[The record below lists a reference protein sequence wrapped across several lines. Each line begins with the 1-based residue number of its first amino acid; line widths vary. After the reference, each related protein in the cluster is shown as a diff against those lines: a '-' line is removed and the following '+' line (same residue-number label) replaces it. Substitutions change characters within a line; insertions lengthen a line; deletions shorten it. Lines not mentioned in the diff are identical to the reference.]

1 MDTRFSLRHSDGILS
16 SQHPL
21 GDRLFFI
28 GSSPENDLVLNGTD
42 ISECAVKIEMI
53 QSNYYCEPVGKTM
66 VLLNGKKIRKQ
77 SQLSNKDC
85 ITIGSHQLILEQ
97 QASKIV
103 DEINSSAQPEL
114 FGNIHHL
121 ITAIGKERSLPVLL
135 EKLMATLVDMTG
147 GTEVFIFLIDK
158 ENKPSLFVSTCPN
171 TSKDLFSDTIIQT
184 VIQNGNGICIP
195 NALADPQ
202 YKNIQS
208 IADFKVRSVI
218 CTPMSVAGKI
228 TGVVYVGSRNITI
241 SFTRQDLDSLSLYAT
256 IAGMLINH
264 VEYIAQQQQSL
275 SKLTHSEPV
284 DGIIAQSRI
293 MQDLLSTIEAVAE
306 SDITVLLQGE
316 TGTGKSKFAHLIHQ
330 KSKRSQQPFIV
341 INCSALRG
349 ELLESELFGH
359 KKGSFTGAVSDHDG
373 LFRAADGGT
382 LFLDEI
388 GELEMSLQAK
398 LLRTLETGVI
408 RPIGSTQEYLV
419 NTRVI
424 CATNRSLSEMIEK
437 SLFRTDLYYRINQ
450 FSIEIPPLRKRGEDT
465 LLLAYYFLEKFKLQY
480 PSKDIFDFHPDTLRY
495 ITTWQWPGNIRELS
509 NVIHRAVITSRSPL
523 IRFEEPLT
531 SARQPGNFEHTV
543 NEFQKDLLQKALDCT
558 GGNKEEA
565 ARLLELPRSTF
576 YRYLSQFEL

>member
-1 MDTRFSLRHSDGILS
+1 MDNGFSLRHSDGTS
-16 SQHPL
+16 SKLHHL
-21 GDRLFFI
+21 HNRLYFI
-28 GSSPENDLVLNGTD
+28 GASPENDLILDGTD

-53 QSNYYCEPVGKTM
+53 QSNYYCEPVGKTT

-77 SQLSNKDC
+77 SLLSDKDC
-85 ITIGSHQLILEQ
+85 ITIGSHQLILEKQ
-97 QASKIV
+97 TSKNI
-103 DEINSSAQPEL
+103 ENTRNSTQPEL
-114 FGNIHHL
+114 LEKIHLL

-147 GTEVFIFLIDK
+147 GTEVFIFLLDK
-158 ENKPSLFVSTCPN
+158 EDRPSLFVSTCPN
-171 TSKDLFSDTIIQT
+171 TSKELFSDTIIQN
-184 VIQNGNGICIP
+184 VIQKGNGICIP

-202 YKNIQS
+202 YKNIHS
-208 IADFKVRSVI
+208 IADLKVRSVI
-218 CTPMSVAGKI
+218 CAPVSVAGKI
-228 TGVVYVGSRNITI
+228 IGVLYVGSRNCAV
-241 SFTRQDLDSLSLYAT
+241 SFTHHDLESLSLYAT

-264 VEYIAQQQQSL
+264 IEYIAQQQQSL
-275 SKLTHSEPV
+275 SKLTHSGPV
-284 DGIIAQSRI
+284 DGIVAQSRI
-293 MQDLLSTIEAVAE
+293 MQDLLSTLEAVAE

-359 KKGSFTGAVSDHDG
+359 KKGSFTGAVSDHEG

-388 GELEMSLQAK
+388 GEIEMPLQAK

-408 RPIGSTQEYLV
+408 RPIGSTQEFHV
-419 NTRVI
+419 DARVI
-424 CATNRSLSEMIEK
+424 CATNRALSEMIETG
-437 SLFRTDLYYRINQ
+437 LFRTDLYYRINQ
-450 FSIEIPPLRKRGEDT
+450 FSIEVPPLRKRGEDT

-480 PSKDIFDFHPDTLRY
+480 PSKDIFDFHPDTLRF

-509 NVIHRAVITSRSPL
+509 NAIHRAVITSRSPL
-523 IRFEEPLT
+523 IRIEEHLSST
-531 SARQPGNFEHTV
+531 RQLGNFEQTV
-543 NEFQKDLLQKALDCT
+543 REVQKDLLQKALDCT

>member
-1 MDTRFSLRHSDGILS
+1 MDTCFTLRHSDGTS
-16 SQHPL
+16 SNLHPL

-28 GSSPENDLVLNGTD
+28 GTSPDNDLVLNGAD
-42 ISECAVKIEMI
+42 ISECAVKIELI
-53 QSNYYCEPVGKTM
+53 QSSYYCESVGKAM

-77 SQLSNKDC
+77 SRLNENDC
-85 ITIGSHQLILEQ
+85 ITIGSHQLVFERHT
-97 QASKIV
+97 SKNV
-103 DEINSSAQPEL
+103 EDTSSGKQPAL
-114 FGNIHHL
+114 LDNIHRL
-121 ITAIGKERSLPVLL
+121 IGAIGKERSLPVLL
-135 EKLMATLVDMTG
+135 EKLMATLIEMTG
-147 GTEVFIFLIDK
+147 GTEVFIFLVDND
-158 ENKPSLFVSTCPN
+158 NKPSLFVSTCPN
-171 TSKDLFSDTIIQT
+171 TSEDLFSDTIIQN
-184 VIQNGNGICIP
+184 VIQTGIGICIP

-202 YKNIQS
+202 YKNIHS
-208 IADFKVRSVI
+208 IADLKVRSVL
-218 CTPMSVAGKI
+218 CTPVSVAGNI
-228 TGVVYVGSRNITI
+228 TGVLYIGSRNVAV
-241 SFTRQDLDSLSLYAT
+241 SFSRQDLESLTLYAT

-264 VEYIAQQQQSL
+264 VEYITQQQQSL
-275 SKLTHSEPV
+275 SKLTHSGPV
-284 DGIIAQSRI
+284 DGIVAQSRV

-341 INCSALRG
+341 VNCSALRG

-388 GELEMSLQAK
+388 GELEMPLQAK

-408 RPIGSTQEYLV
+408 RPIGSTQEFHID
-419 NTRVI
+419 TRVI

-437 SLFRTDLYYRINQ
+437 NLFRTDLYYRINQ
-450 FSIEIPPLRKRGEDT
+450 FSIEIPPLRKRGEDA

-480 PSKDIFDFHPDTLRY
+480 PSKDIFDFHPETLRF
-495 ITTWQWPGNIRELS
+495 ISTWQWPGNIRELS
-509 NVIHRAVITSRSPL
+509 NAIHRAVVTSRSPL
-523 IRFEEPLT
+523 IRFEEHLT
-531 SARQPGNFEHTV
+531 STRQFGNFEHTV
-543 NEFQKDLLQKALDCT
+543 RVFQKDLLQKSLDCT

-576 YRYLSQFEL
+576 YRYLLQFEL